1 MHSMFRKLTLCNW
14 LTLFTSLLLANV
26 SVAHNHKDN
35 AEHAMHNNHK
45 AAHQT
50 AVGIHGMAVIQV
62 DGTYYASH
70 MPLANS
76 MHAHQVIFSF
86 RLSKDQQAKVNT
98 LSKQSALVTLM
109 PERFDL
115 MKLISGELT
124 EFSGTLFKGHFERG
138 GQAAI
143 KSVTVTVEKMMLTTS
158 LAANKNGNYYLLPVS
173 ENKGLLVHNIGS
185 GKSFDQILSA
195 TFKTAQPIKGNISEL
210 IVGNSE
216 PLDGNSL
223 VEKPLPVKNSENTAV
238 NILTAQSL
246 YLETQDFQ

>member
-1 MHSMFRKLTLCNW
+1 MPSMFRKLTLCKW
-14 LTLFTSLLLANV
+14 LTLCTSLLLANV
-26 SVAHNHKDN
+26 SVAH
-35 AEHAMHNNHK
+35 NHK

-62 DGTYYASH
+62 NGAYYASH

-98 LSKQSALVTLM
+98 LSKQSPLVTLM

-124 EFSGTLFKGHFERG
+124 EFSGTLFKDHFERG

-143 KSVTVTVEKMMLTTS
+143 KNVTVTVEKIMLTTS
-158 LAANKNGNYYLLPVS
+158 LTAHKNGNYYLLPVS

-185 GKSFDQILSA
+185 GKSFDQIVSA
-195 TFKTAQPIKGNISEL
+195 TFKAAQPIKGNISTL
-210 IVGNSE
+210 IVGNLE
-216 PLDGNSL
+216 PLDGSSL
-223 VEKPLPVKNSENTAV
+223 VGKSFPLNNSEDTTV
-238 NILTAQSL
+238 KILTAQSL